1 MKHVYLL
8 KNTIQEYEW
17 GSRTDIAELM
27 GKPAPT
33 DKPQAELWM
42 GAHSK
47 APSRLNIN
55 GQWLSLETVIDDNPT
70 GILGQTTA
78 TRFAKKL
85 PYLFKVLAAAKP
97 LSIQA
102 HPNLVQA
109 KEGFKRENDDG
120 IPLDAPRRNYK
131 DNNHKPEIICA
142 LKPFL
147 ALNGFRKIE
156 DILANMKRWC
166 GLEMAAE
173 IRSFEINPTSA
184 GLQGFFEA
192 LITMDSGRKD
202 RVLRE
207 TLQSAHRRPEE
218 DPMRK
223 AVLSLHQE
231 YPADTGVL
239 APLYLNL
246 VQLKPGEAMYLPAG
260 QLHAYLEGLGMELM
274 ANSDNVLR
282 GGLTPKHMDVPELLK
297 TLIFEG
303 QEVEILHPEKVGHG
317 ELAYAT
323 PAREFVLSII
333 TVKPDLPF
341 VSATDRSVE
350 ILICIEG
357 ELTIKN
363 PESEEALSLARGMSV
378 LVAAALEK
386 YFVEG
391 EGILYKASVPV

>member
-1 MKHVYLL
+1 MKHLYLL

-17 GSRTDIAELM
+17 GSRTDISELM
-27 GKPAPT
+27 GKPAPS

-47 APSRLNIN
+47 APSRVNIS
-55 GQWLSLETVIDDNPT
+55 GQWLSLDTAIDDNPVV
-70 GILGQTTA
+70 ILGQTTA
-78 TRFAKKL
+78 TRFANKL

-109 KEGFKRENDDG
+109 EEGFKRENDDG

-156 DILANMKRWC
+156 DILANMKGWC

-173 IRSFEINPTSA
+173 IRSFEINPTSS
-184 GLQGFFEA
+184 GLREFFEA
-192 LITMDSGRKD
+192 LMTMDSGRKN
-202 RVLRE
+202 RVIRE

-223 AVLSLHQE
+223 AILSLHQE

-246 VQLKPGEAMYLPAG
+246 VLLKPGEAMYLPAG

-282 GGLTPKHMDVPELLK
+282 GGLTPKHVDVPELLK

-303 QEVEILHPEKVGHG
+303 IEVEKLYPEKAGNG
-317 ELAYAT
+317 ELSYTT

-333 TVKPDLPF
+333 PVKPDMPF
-341 VSATDRSVE
+341 LSAVDRSVE
-350 ILICIEG
+350 ILFCTEG
-357 ELTIKN
+357 DLVLTSSGSD
-363 PESEEALSLARGMSV
+363 ESLSLSRGMSV

-386 YFVEG
+386 YSIEG
-391 EGILYKASVPV
+391 EGTLYKAAVTV